1 MTIDELRSRF
11 PTLALAV
18 YAMEPGGPVTFEVY
32 DDGQVYTF
40 TGDTV
45 EAAVSLAFPADVLD
59 EPTDDQ
65 TTPTTNTPN
74 VFD

>member
-45 EAAVSLAFPADVLD
+45 AAAITLAFPADLPD
-59 EPTDDQ
+59 ETPDEL
-65 TTPTTNTPN
+65 TTPTTN